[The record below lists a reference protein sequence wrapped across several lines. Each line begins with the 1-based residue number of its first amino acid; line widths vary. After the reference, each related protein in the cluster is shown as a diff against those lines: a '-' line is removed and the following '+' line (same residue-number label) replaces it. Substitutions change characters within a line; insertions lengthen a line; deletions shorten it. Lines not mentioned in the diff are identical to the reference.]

1 MKAILTHINSGD
13 DMKIRLGY
21 VAISKTLEG
30 ITTSSSVTYTNFK
43 QEKDYQKLSQLIIS
57 NLEALIKILHYNAKN
72 KIHFYRMTSNL
83 IPLAT
88 HKEVTFDYLEKY
100 QNYYQKIGNIIED
113 NQMRVDMHPSQYCIL
128 NSTKKEVVEMSI
140 AILKY
145 HYDLLDA
152 MNIKDK
158 IIILHIGSS
167 TFGKKNSLTR
177 FINNFKTLPKYLQEC
192 IAIENDDK
200 VFNIEDC
207 LYLAHELN
215 IPVVLDYHH
224 FLCNKTDKDISE
236 YLSNIWATWNHKV
249 PKIHFSSP
257 KSKKEYRSHHDYI
270 DVDAFIT
277 FLSKLQPLN
286 QDIDVMIEAK
296 AKDEALFRLI
306 RQLKYKTN
314 YKFIDE
320 TSFEI

>member
-1 MKAILTHINSGD
+1 MI
-13 DMKIRLGY
+13 IRLGY

-30 ITTSSSVTYTNFK
+30 ITSSSTITYTNFQK
-43 QEKDYQKLSQLIIS
+43 ENNYKKLSQTITS
-57 NLEALIKILHYNAKN
+57 NLESLIKILHYNQKN
-72 KIHFYRMTSNL
+72 NIHFYRLTSNL

-88 HKEVTFDYLEKY
+88 HKEVPFDYIDKY
-100 QNYYQKIGNIIED
+100 KNYYQKIANIIEE
-113 NQMRVDMHPSQYCIL
+113 NQFRVDMHPSEYCIL
-128 NSTKKEVVEMSI
+128 NSTKKEVVANSI
-140 AILKY
+140 EILKY
-145 HYDLLDA
+145 HYNLLDA

-158 IIILHIGSS
+158 IIIIHIGSN

-207 LYLAHELN
+207 LYLSNLLN
-215 IPVVLDYHH
+215 IPIVLDYHH
-224 FLCNKTDKDISE
+224 HLCNKTNKDIE
-236 YLSNIWATWNHKV
+236 TYLTNVFATWKGKI

-257 KSKKEYRSHHDYI
+257 RSKKEFRAHHDYI
-270 DVDAFIT
+270 NVDDFINL
-277 FLSKLQPLN
+277 LSKLQTIRQN
-286 QDIDVMIEAK
+286 IDIMIEAK

-306 RQLKYKTN
+306 RELKYKTN
-314 YKFIDE
+314 YRFIDE

>member
-1 MKAILTHINSGD
+1 MR
-13 DMKIRLGY
+13 IRLGY

-30 ITTSSSVTYTNFK
+30 ITSSSNVTYTNFK
-43 QEKDYQKLSQLIIS
+43 QDKNYKKLSQIIIS
-57 NLEALIKILHYNAKN
+57 NLEDLIKILHYNQKN
-72 KIHFYRMTSNL
+72 HIHFYRMTSNL

-88 HKEVTFDYLEKY
+88 HKEVTFDYLDKY

-113 NQMRVDMHPSQYCIL
+113 NSMRIDMHPSQYCIL
-128 NSTKKEVVEMSI
+128 NSTKKEVVDASI
-140 AILKY
+140 DILKY
-145 HYDLLDA
+145 HYNLLDA

-158 IIILHIGSS
+158 VIILHIGSS

-192 IAIENDDK
+192 IVIENDDK

-207 LYLAHELN
+207 LYLANILD

-224 FLCNKTDKDISE
+224 FLCNKTDKDIEE
-236 YLSNIWATWNHKV
+236 YLSNIFLTWKERT

-270 DVDAFIT
+270 NVDDFIG
-277 FLSKLQPLN
+277 FLSKLQN
-286 QDIDVMIEAK
+286 INKDVDIMIEAK
-296 AKDEALFRLI
+296 AKDEAMFRLI
-306 RQLKYKTN
+306 RELKYKTN
-314 YKFIDE
+314 YKLIDE
-320 TSFEI
+320 TSFECGK